1 MELGHLLNKLIF
13 TFTEAENLHFT
24 TMFARIAYS
33 GYKYDI
39 SKGLQWRIHALRKKQ
54 KLVRS
59 KKISVSEKEYLGA
72 LKTVAFAVSAF
83 CQIPVPAGLME
94 LLPEDERQDNEK
106 SRIRV
111 KERLNSLKVA
121 VVDMDEEQE
130 FLLCQEFGTDT
141 PEVIRVKYNETA
153 VNEHFP
159 PVFNAVSPT
168 RSQSEGLIP
177 GTVAIGVFDA
187 RR

>member
-1 MELGHLLNKLIF
+1 MNRPEIARLFYTELQKVYDAVGFIHEAKFMELGHLLNKLIF

-83 CQIPVPAGLME
+83 CQIPVPAGL
-94 LLPEDERQDNEK
+94 
-106 SRIRV
+106 S
-111 KERLNSLKVA
+111 
-121 VVDMDEEQE
+121 
-130 FLLCQEFGTDT
+130 
-141 PEVIRVKYNETA
+141 VI
-153 VNEHFP
+153 F
-159 PVFNAVSPT
+159 
-168 RSQSEGLIP
+168 
-177 GTVAIGVFDA
+177 
-187 RR
+187 